1 MVPPLEEALRRV
13 EEGRGLDDGLQLP
26 RVEYARDS
34 AIGLVLPCNYVGP
47 GDAVCA
53 ICPVGPGKQ
62 GMVVHAAQDHRRDK
76 ILGRISQQRRCEC
89 EPMPYYSPAKPGNS
103 MTQSRLR

>member
-1 MVPPLEEALRRV
+1 
-13 EEGRGLDDGLQLP
+13 
-26 RVEYARDS
+26 
-34 AIGLVLPCNYVGP
+34 
-47 GDAVCA
+47 
-53 ICPVGPGKQ
+53 
-62 GMVVHAAQDHRRDK
+62 MVVHAAQDHRRDK